1 MLTVRGDLVAL
12 FQAGAFDVIVHGQN
26 CHCNMDDGI
35 ARAISQAF
43 PEALQADMQT
53 PIHDPG
59 KLGTYSKAVVT
70 QGVIINGY
78 TQFNW
83 SGVGP
88 GGGPLTQY
96 EAVRAVFAGLRA
108 EFGGQGLCFGVPAI
122 GAARGGGDWS
132 IISAIIDEELAG
144 EHVTFV
150 EYDQYDGPSGDYRRN
165 MAMNSRKAMWG
176 KQISMRR

>member
-1 MLTVRGDLVAL
+1 MEKIRGDLVAL
-12 FQAGAFDVIVHGQN
+12 FKAGAFDVIVHGQN

-35 ARAISQAF
+35 ARTISRAF

-53 PIHDPG
+53 RIHDPA
-59 KLGTYSKAVVT
+59 KLGTYSKAIVA
-70 QGVIINGY
+70 QGVIVNAY

-83 SGVGP
+83 AGVGP

-96 EAVRAVFAGLRA
+96 TAVRSVFAGLRA
-108 EFGGQGLCFGVPAI
+108 EFGGQGLRFAVPAI

-144 EHVTFV
+144 ENVTFV
-150 EYDQYDGPSGDYRRN
+150 EYDRYDGPSGDYRRN
-165 MAMNSRKAMWG
+165 
-176 KQISMRR
+176 IRRSK